1 MTGGPR
7 IAIDAM
13 GGDSGPAAMV
23 AGASR
28 ALRKDSALEIAID
41 GDERLVR
48 AELDRHRNLHD
59 RITVVHS
66 AEAIEASEK
75 PSQAIRRAKATSM
88 GMAINAVKEAKADA
102 AVSGGNTGAM
112 M

>member
-13 GGDSGPAAMV
+13 GGDSGPAAMI

-28 ALRKDSALEIAID
+28 ARRRDPSLVFLIYGNEEAVGADLNRHSNLGTNVEI
-41 GDERLVR
+41 
-48 AELDRHRNLHD
+48 
-59 RITVVHS
+59 VHS
-66 AEAIEASEK
+66 PESIEGSEK
-75 PSQAIRRAKATSM
+75 PSQAIRRARTTSM

-102 AVSGGNTGAM
+102 AVSAGNTGAM
-112 M
+112 